1 SMDEGWTRFVL
12 DTFQVPYK
20 SVSNADVKS
29 GQLDYDAIILPA
41 DNENSIVNGLSAER
55 YPAEYAGGIGDQGVD
70 SLKKYVENGGKL
82 ICFDDSC
89 EMVIKRF
96 NLPIK
101 NVLNGL
107 RRNEF
112 YNPGSIV
119 QLVVNTSDPLA
130 KGLAEDTPAYFTT
143 SSAFELLSE

>member
-1 SMDEGWTRFVL
+1 MNV
-12 DTFQVPYK
+12 
-20 SVSNADVKS
+20 
-29 GQLDYDAIILPA
+29 DAIILPA
-41 DNENSIVNGLSAER
+41 DSENTIVNGLNAER
-55 YPAEYAGGIGDQGVD
+55 YPAEFAGGIGEQGVEN
-70 SLKKYVENGGKL
+70 LKKFVENGGKL

-107 RRNEF
+107 KRSEF

-119 QLVVNTSDPLA
+119 QIESRYE
-130 KGLAEDTPAYFTT
+130 K
-143 SSAFELLSE
+143 SARQRLERRNCRLFYQQLGV